1 MLKEEK
7 FNKSDANSLL
17 PPQSKVDQNILKICG
32 YEIDKINDSLR
43 RQLEKWDERMIEM
56 RKELD
61 MPRLDK
67 LIKSKL
73 PKEEF
78 DS

>member
-1 MLKEEK
+1 MTEEK
-7 FNKSDANSLL
+7 FNKSEVSSLL
-17 PPQSKVDQNILKICG
+17 PDQSKVDKNILKICG
-32 YEIDKINDSLR
+32 DEISKINDSLKK
-43 RQLEKWDERMIEM
+43 QLEKWDERMIEL
-56 RKELD
+56 RKEFD
-61 MPRLDK
+61 MPKIDK